1 MTQKKTLSAVFAPA
15 LATVFASLL
24 AACGDPVVTGTN
36 KVCVLEE
43 TKITAATSLPTSG
56 CGSYE
61 ISKVIEV
68 SAALTIAP
76 GTTLKF
82 ANTAGLQ
89 ILETGSLNATGTKEK
104 PITFTGITQTKGAWK
119 GLAFRSNDPANKL
132 IYTNVSFAGGGEFC
146 CDYFSPGEFGAAV
159 NLGGATMDSPVQ
171 VTIANSTISNSGA
184 YGLYLFDTGTLP
196 GFSSNTFKS
205 NALAPVS
212 VPISRVGVLDSASIY
227 SGGADVNVEQFVR
240 VNDID
245 VNNKAATNIT
255 QTMRKLDLPYRISAG
270 AADVQLE
277 YRGALTI
284 NAGAILEFEA
294 NSGLQITRTG
304 SITVSGTATD
314 RVLFKGRLNTPGFW
328 RGINVLSVGNTMSY
342 ATIRDAGSSKFDG
355 ADNGAKAGITIGGGF
370 QTEVSSI
377 AMGNSIVATSVYG
390 VYKHADAT
398 FADNG
403 GNDFT
408 GNTTPKNF

>member
-1 MTQKKTLSAVFAPA
+1 MTHQKALSAVFAPV
-15 LATVFASLL
+15 LATAFASLL
-24 AACGDPVVTGTN
+24 AACGDPVVTGTG
-36 KVCVLEE
+36 KVCTLDE
-43 TKITAATSLPTSG
+43 TKITAATNFT
-56 CGSYE
+56 CGTYE
-61 ISKVIEV
+61 ISKVIEI

-159 NLGGATMDSPVQ
+159 NLSGANMASPVQ

-212 VPISRVGVLDSASIY
+212 VPLSRVGLLDSASVY
-227 SGGADVNVEQFVR
+227 SGGADVNTEQFVR
-240 VNDID
+240 VSQADKD
-245 VNNKAATNIT
+245 TNIT
-255 QTMRKLDLPYRISAG
+255 QSIRKLDVPYRISAG
-270 AADVQLE
+270 IADAELE
-277 YRGALTI
+277 YQGALTI
-284 NAGAILEFEA
+284 NAGAVLEFEA
-294 NSGLQITRTG
+294 NSGLQIPATG
-304 SITVSGTATD
+304 SLTINGTAAE
-314 RVLFKGRLNTPGFW
+314 RVIFKGRLSTLGYW
-328 RGINVLSVGNTMSY
+328 RGIHLLSLGNNINY
-342 ATIRDAGSSKFDG
+342 VTIRDAGSSSFG
-355 ADNGAKAGITIGGGF
+355 LADNAAKAGITIGGY
-370 QTEVSSI
+370 QDQPTSLSI
-377 AMGNSIVATSVYG
+377 SNSTVTNNVYG
-390 VYKHADAT
+390 VYKHTVGT
-398 FADNG
+398 FTDGG

-408 GNTTPKNF
+408 GNTTGKNF